1 MADYQTLLVDS
12 HAGVLEVTLNRPECL
27 NALSSQLLNELR
39 EVLAR
44 AAEDADIRCVL
55 LTGAGRGFS
64 SGADL
69 ADQDAG
75 ILSGSEINLG
85 ASLEERYH
93 PILELIRTMPKPV
106 VAAVNGTAAGAGCN
120 IALAAD
126 FILAADTAQ
135 FIQAFIRIGLVPD
148 AGGTWTIPRLIGRAR
163 ALRWMMTG
171 EAIDAVTA
179 EQWGM
184 LTAIYPAAELMSQ
197 AREQAA
203 RLAQAPTQALARIK
217 TLVDQAETQNLS
229 AQMAEEARLQQICGR
244 EHDFMEGVQAFLHK
258 RSASFRGY

>member
-1 MADYQTLLVDS
+1 MAAYQTLLVDTQE
-12 HAGVLEVTLNRPECL
+12 GVLEVTLNRPECL

-39 EVLAR
+39 EVLSQ
-44 AAEDADIRCVL
+44 AAQDPAIRCVL

-69 ADQDAG
+69 ADKDAG
-75 ILSGSEINLG
+75 ILAGAEINLG

-93 PILELIRTMPKPV
+93 PILELLRGMPKPV
-106 VAAVNGTAAGAGCN
+106 IAAVNGTAAGAGCN

-163 ALRWMMTG
+163 ALRWMMSG
-171 EAIDAVTA
+171 EAVDAATA

-184 LTAIYPAAELMSQ
+184 VTAVIPAAELMAQ
-197 AREQAA
+197 ARDQAR

-217 TLVDQAETQNLS
+217 TLVDQAETQDLS

-244 EHDFMEGVQAFLHK
+244 EHDFMEGVQAFLQK
-258 RSASFRGY
+258 RSATFRGH